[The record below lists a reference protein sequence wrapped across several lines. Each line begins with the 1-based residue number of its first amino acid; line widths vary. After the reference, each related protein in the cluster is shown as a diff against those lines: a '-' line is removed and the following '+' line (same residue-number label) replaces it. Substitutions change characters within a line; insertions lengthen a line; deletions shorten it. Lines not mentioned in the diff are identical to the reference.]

1 MVSGLI
7 LAFLIIPTQI
17 KDVDVEWYNSPRL
30 FPWIISG
37 LFVVLG
43 AALFFSGRKKARTMP
58 DSEQEVYSL
67 PWEKAKM
74 VLLFLLIIVLYV
86 ISMEF
91 LPYIPCTIVALAVM
105 MLVAGQRSWIKLG
118 AVSIILPI
126 VIYYSFTMLLKL
138 RLP

>member
-1 MVSGLI
+1 
-7 LAFLIIPTQI
+7 
-17 KDVDVEWYNSPRL
+17 
-30 FPWIISG
+30 
-37 LFVVLG
+37 
-43 AALFFSGRKKARTMP
+43 MP